1 MVPDG
6 FQAIF
11 RDRERRGGTI
21 QVIHAKT
28 VELDVH
34 RFLLDLVGDR
44 RRHHGGPM
52 GRIDRHRIVRVLGQQ
67 RLHAR
72 RDLVLVLRHVG
83 RGNGEQRF
91 LVGERI
97 NIALV
102 RAPAG
107 RRLRHAPGVR
117 GDGAIGVAGHLAT
130 QRRQVL
136 AQAGGL
142 VGSDLGVRRT
152 AQGEQQGRRHAA
164 QARGMKKVV
173 HRTYLL
179 LFCQKL

>member
-1 MVPDG
+1 MY
-6 FQAIF
+6 
-11 RDRERRGGTI
+11 
-21 QVIHAKT
+21 
-28 VELDVH
+28 
-34 RFLLDLVGDR
+34 RFLPDLVGDG
-44 RRHHGGPM
+44 RRHHGRAV
-52 GRIDRHRIVRVLGQQ
+52 GRIDRHGEGRVLGQQ

-72 RDLVLVLRHVG
+72 GDPVLVLRHVG